1 MEKSLIRRNA
11 GFTLIELLVVIAI
24 IAILAAIL
32 FPVFAQAK
40 DAAKKAASI
49 SNMKQVA
56 LAGVMYAN
64 DSDDV
69 FTPMVEDNARA
80 NAADGIDYDA
90 SWMLK
95 LQPYVKSLRLFYS
108 PNARNQTDPALTTTP
123 RRSNGIITSYGM
135 LPRWRYAFAADP
147 GPSQMWRT
155 GYGTALMDG
164 IGGYQRDPSISNP
177 YYGGG
182 GCAGG
187 GAAAKVVPSLSQG
200 QIPRISETALFF
212 DAEGWE
218 YGFLC
223 TNVAPWPI
231 DAAPPASQ
239 YSGVNFAGRYNYE
252 GIQQVG
258 GVPYKV
264 GQGAIAFADGS
275 VKAMKTS
282 KFFETF
288 VTTSG
293 LRAFRYQYSAE

>member
-1 MEKSLIRRNA
+1 MNRRTS

-49 SNMKQVA
+49 SNVKQQA
-56 LAGVMYAN
+56 LGAIMYAG

-69 FTPMVEDNARA
+69 FCPMVEDNARA
-80 NAADGIDYDA
+80 NQGDGIDYDA

-95 LQPYVKSLRLFYS
+95 LQPYAKSLRLFFS
-108 PNARNQTDPALTTTP
+108 PNAKNQLDPALTGS
-123 RRSNGIITSYGM
+123 RRSNGIITSYAM
-135 LPRWRYAFAADP
+135 LPRWRYAYGADP

-164 IGGYQRDPSISNP
+164 IGGYQLDASISGP

-182 GCAGG
+182 SCS
-187 GAAAKVVPSLSQG
+187 GATPAQKVVPSLSQS
-200 QIPRISETALFF
+200 QIPRISETALIL
-212 DAEGWE
+212 DAEGWD

-223 TNVAPWPI
+223 TNLAPWPI
-231 DAAPPASQ
+231 DAAPPASA
-239 YSGVNFAGRYNYE
+239 YSGVNFAGRYGYE
-252 GIQQVG
+252 GVQTVG
-258 GVPYKV
+258 AVPYKV
-264 GQGAIAFADGS
+264 GMGAVAFADGS
-275 VKAMKTS
+275 VKALKTS

-288 VTTSG
+288 TTASG
-293 LRAFRYQYSAE
+293 VKAFRYQYSGE